1 MFLELKYC
9 ATAPTSKLA
18 VRFDWFFTCASITT
32 LKECVQQSYVDHP
45 GRRTTKSKSDLL
57 LPPECLNVVNYKV
70 NSMIILWNSSRNYS
84 NRVCKRRSQWLSLT
98 LKDHNSTLLLVLIF
112 AGTINWCLW
121 VIVEVCGNV
130 SAVRQDLWEDPSWF
144 KWFKMFAWKTWEVFS
159 RASHLGYISQLS
171 ETEMAVDTS
180 SLGSRLHHNMFL
192 CQGFFGHT
200 VKVIPFDIIRTGH
213 SEATL
218 VKSRFVRST
227 VSRHKQ
233 VNFLQRIPNITQLS
247 PNHSQLES
255 IAVCIFIFGQLLLA
269 ERVHTICAAAQSLR
283 FGLVSLVCPHVV
295 QY

>member
-1 MFLELKYC
+1 MGGL
-9 ATAPTSKLA
+9 LA
-18 VRFDWFFTCASITT
+18 GFT
-32 LKECVQQSYVDHP
+32 P
-45 GRRTTKSKSDLL
+45 
-57 LPPECLNVVNYKV
+57 
-70 NSMIILWNSSRNYS
+70 
-84 NRVCKRRSQWLSLT
+84 WL
-98 LKDHNSTLLLVLIF
+98 
-112 AGTINWCLW
+112 
-121 VIVEVCGNV
+121 
-130 SAVRQDLWEDPSWF
+130 
-144 KWFKMFAWKTWEVFS
+144 
-159 RASHLGYISQLS
+159 YSQLS

-180 SLGSRLHHNMFL
+180 SLFRWPLGSRLHHNMFL

-218 VKSRFVRST
+218 VVT
-227 VSRHKQ
+227 VCTQHSRHKQ
-233 VNFLQRIPNITQLS
+233 VSFLQRIPNITQLS